1 MRQISVG
8 KNEENQRLDKFLL
21 KYMDKAP
28 SSFIYK
34 MLRKKNITL
43 NKKKA
48 SGKEKIAFGDEIALF
63 LSEETILSFQ
73 EKKDFCI
80 YSKRLE
86 VLYEDDNIALI
97 NKPAGMLSQKAKE
110 DDISAC
116 EYYISQLLR
125 EGKISQEDLQTFHPS
140 VCNRLDRNT
149 SGILC
154 CGKTLAGSKYLSSV
168 FKKRSLHKYYLALVY
183 GRMEGKKSI
192 EAFLKKEE
200 KTNKVQVY
208 SKALEGASFIKTV
221 YEVLFSCDDFSLL
234 RVELVTGK
242 THQIR
247 AHLAFIGHPILGDPK
262 YGKQTIWD
270 RTGKERR
277 VKRQMLHAYCIEFPN
292 EEEPGISV
300 KERKIFAPPSR
311 DFRDVLCFLGG
322 KEDIYE
328 KK

>member
-48 SGKEKIAFGDEIALF
+48 SGKEKIAFGDEIVLF

-73 EKKDFCI
+73 EKKDFRM

-86 VLYEDDNIALI
+86 VLYEDDNISLI
-97 NKPAGMLSQKAKE
+97 NKPAGMLSQKAKG
-110 DDISAC
+110 DDVSAC

-125 EGKISQEDLQTFHPS
+125 EGKISGEDLQTFHPS

-168 FKKRSLHKYYLALVY
+168 LKKRSLRKYYLALVY
-183 GRMEGKKSI
+183 GRVEGKKKI

-200 KTNKVQVY
+200 KTNKVQIY
-208 SKALEGASFIKTV
+208 SQEVGGSAFIETV
-221 YEVLFSCDDFSLL
+221 YEALFSRDDFSLL
-234 RVELVTGK
+234 KVELVTGK

-247 AHLAFIGHPILGDPK
+247 AHLASIGHPILGDGK
-262 YGKQTIWD
+262 YGKQRIWD
-270 RTGKERR
+270 KTGKERI
-277 VKRQMLHAYCIEFPN
+277 VKRQMLHAYCIEFPKEDK
-292 EEEPGISV
+292 EEISV
-300 KERKIFAPPSR
+300 KAGRIFAPPPS
-311 DFRDVLCFLGG
+311 DFRDTFSFLGG

-328 KK
+328 KR